1 MAHFDVQA
9 MRDTVAQY
17 DRHFKEVPMD
27 MTAQLPLMKTIVQY
41 SDMEERCLMRI
52 KAAES
57 DIAEDRQLMKEAV
70 ERQAV
75 ALEAL
80 HQLTP
85 TEKKKENNRESEL
98 ELELQ
103 KNKVF

>member
-9 MRDTVAQY
+9 FRDTLAQY
-17 DRHFKEVPMD
+17 DRHFQAVPMD
-27 MTAQLPLMKTIVQY
+27 MTAQLPLIRTIVQY
-41 SDMEERCLMRI
+41 SDMEERCLLRI

-57 DIAEDRQLMKEAV
+57 DIKEDRQLMKEAV
-70 ERQAV
+70 QRQAI
-75 ALEAL
+75 ALEAF

-85 TEKKKENNRESEL
+85 TEKKKESGGETEL